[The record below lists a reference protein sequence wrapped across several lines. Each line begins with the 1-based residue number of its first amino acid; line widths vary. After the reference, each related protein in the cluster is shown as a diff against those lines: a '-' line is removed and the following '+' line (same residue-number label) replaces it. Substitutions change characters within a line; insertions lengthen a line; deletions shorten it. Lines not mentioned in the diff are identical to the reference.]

1 MIKRITILLTLIL
14 FSCISRI
21 CAWQIDDFKINI
33 EINQDSSIVITEKI
47 LANFSDEPKH
57 GILRNIPVSYR
68 DETGKS
74 IDVRFQILGIFDES
88 GNPWQYSE
96 SYSGIYKIL
105 KIGSPHITYKEQKTF
120 ILKYK
125 VTGAILFLENHD
137 ELFWNAIGTEWDAE
151 INNIAVNVH
160 LPVPVKKEY
169 LSTAVY
175 TGRFGS
181 RSSNIETQILDEQNI
196 VFTGR
201 RYLPYEGV
209 TVVVGLPKGIIEP
222 LPVSANY
229 TSSETESTSQS
240 YASSYSSKGLM
251 SIICLILLI
260 PLIVP
265 AVVFF
270 IMFSIWK
277 KSGKDPKLEKSVVV
291 EYKVPEDLK
300 PAEMGTLIDDRID
313 MRDISST
320 IIDLAIRG
328 YLKIIK
334 RDAMFFQKRFSF
346 VLLKEYNKDESLSD
360 FENTILNG
368 FFDYAAVGAS
378 VELLDL
384 ENNFYQKL
392 PLIKNDIFVRLI
404 EKGFYSKNPE
414 QTVLFYRII
423 SFVFGF
429 LAVFT
434 MVLIPIGIGLGLS
447 AIIIFCFAKYMP
459 AKTRKGMDVYG
470 KVLGFEEFL
479 MRTEKDKIQYEE
491 QQDIFEKML
500 PYAICLGIS
509 NKWTMIFS
517 DLYKQPPNWFDSD
530 LRDGFTMQGFIY
542 DLDRSM
548 NSMNH
553 SFSSMPRSVSSGG
566 GFSTGGSSG
575 GGFGG
580 GGGSSW

>member
-21 CAWQIDDFKINI
+21 YAWQIEDFKINI
-33 EINQDSSIVITEKI
+33 DINQDSSIIITEKI
-47 LANFSDEPKH
+47 LADFSDEPKH

-74 IDVRFQILGIFDES
+74 LNISFQILGILDES

-96 SYSGIYKIL
+96 SHSGIYKVL
-105 KIGSPHITYKEQKTF
+105 KIGSPHVTYKEQKTF

-137 ELFWNAIGTEWDAE
+137 ELFWNAIGTEWDAA

-175 TGRFGS
+175 TGRYGS
-181 RSSNIETQILDEQNI
+181 RSSNIETRILDEQNI

-229 TSSETESTSQS
+229 TSSETESTFQS
-240 YASSYSSKGLM
+240 YASSYSSKGFM
-251 SIICLILLI
+251 SLICLILLI
-260 PLIVP
+260 PLILP

-313 MRDISST
+313 MRDVSST

-334 RDAMFFQKRFSF
+334 RDAMFFQKKFSF
-346 VLLKEYNKDESLSD
+346 VLLKEYNKDESLSV
-360 FENTILNG
+360 FERTILDG
-368 FFDYAAVGAS
+368 FFAYANAGAS
-378 VELLDL
+378 VELLTL
-384 ENNFYQKL
+384 ENDFYKKL
-392 PLIKNDIFVRLI
+392 PLIKNDIFERLI

-414 QTVLFYRII
+414 QTGLFYRII

-491 QQDIFEKML
+491 QQEIFEKML

-553 SFSSMPRSVSSGG
+553 SFSSMPRTVSSGG